1 VSTSAAIQELRT
13 RIQNAGYPVTMWRV
27 VDPETDT
34 LPIAVINFADDGEQ
48 WEADSPL
55 DRAQSLID
63 VMLVAE
69 YESEDP
75 ELEAVQD
82 AETFRDLL
90 VERVPDKRDTLNGAV
105 GKAFVDNMFIGTRQ
119 ENTNVFVIFV
129 RVRLEYEE

>member
-1 VSTSAAIQELRT
+1 VSASAAIQELRT

-34 LPIAVINFADDGEQ
+34 LPIAAINFADDGEQ

-55 DRAQSLID
+55 DRVQSLID

-69 YESEDP
+69 YDSEDP
-75 ELEAVQD
+75 ELEAVQE

-90 VERVPDKRDTLNGAV
+90 VERVPDKRDTLADSV
-105 GKAFVDNMFIGTRQ
+105 SMAYVDNMFIGTRQ
-119 ENTNVFVIFV
+119 ESTNVFAIFV
-129 RVRLEYEE
+129 RVRLEYQE